1 MNVALLTVHE
11 KDLLVGQLYDID
23 SYYNTVQDCNDNW
36 FITVGEI
43 NDNILPE
50 FAWIEQLPLIEWC
63 SPPPED
69 EE

>member
-23 SYYNTVQDCNDNW
+23 SYFNPVQDCNNNW
-36 FITVGEI
+36 VLTEGEI
-43 NDNILPE
+43 NDNIYPE
-50 FAWIEQLPLIEWC
+50 FDWIEQLPLIEWC